1 MSFAYL
7 AWLCVCMHTKA
18 KVKQEIH
25 QTRRATAETEEER
38 VAPRHATQWG
48 NLFLWLLFLFF
59 IYLRALLI
67 GLTAGVCLASPPECV
82 CVCVAIW
89 WRFMPLQISSKLP
102 TWQGARFECL
112 IVCACHKNNADLY
125 SFLHAWAIH
134 FKYPTPKSISEL
146 NVFICYLSSFKLS
159 KLYSIFTKS
168 STKLSTIKSLSYM
181 LYNFTFHLWP
191 SSTYILMSLDSC
203 TNYSHGRRAK
213 EGGQAALVGAM
224 PTVIRSLIWF
234 SFLCFRC
241 VFL

>member
-1 MSFAYL
+1 MRLHAHKGKSQTGDTPNQTSHGRNRRGTRHATSCYAVGQPFFMIIIFIFYL
-7 AWLCVCMHTKA
+7 FTCAFDRVDSRCLPCLCVC
-18 KVKQEIH
+18 V
-25 QTRRATAETEEER
+25 R
-38 VAPRHATQWG
+38 
-48 NLFLWLLFLFF
+48 
-59 IYLRALLI
+59 
-67 GLTAGVCLASPPECV
+67 
-82 CVCVAIW
+82 VCVAIW
-89 WRFMPLQISSKLP
+89 WRFMLLQISSKLP

-134 FKYPTPKSISEL
+134 SKYPTPKSISEL

-168 STKLSTIKSLSYM
+168 STKWSTIKSLSYM

-191 SSTYILMSLDSC
+191 SSTYILLSLDSC

-213 EGGQAALVGAM
+213 GGGQAALVGAM